1 MKRHEN
7 RQEVPIYWVSLQEVL
22 WLFIWL
28 VGSSY
33 PELLFKKYVTK
44 KFLKLKK
51 KPEMNSLFI
60 KVSGLQP
67 AILLTQDHNCRCFPV
82 DFAKFFRASIL
93 QNICKWLPL
102 VIVGTKYV
110 FSYFWGYMTDKYG
123 RRPIILISAILTNF
137 ATIAFGFTT
146 NIYWALTTRFLQGLF
161 NGKSSLLPMWHQQ

>member
-1 MKRHEN
+1 
-7 RQEVPIYWVSLQEVL
+7 
-22 WLFIWL
+22 
-28 VGSSY
+28 
-33 PELLFKKYVTK
+33 
-44 KFLKLKK
+44 
-51 KPEMNSLFI
+51 MNSSFI

-67 AILLTQDHNCRCFPV
+67 TILLTQDNNCRCFPV

-161 NGKSSLLPMWHQQ
+161 NGKSSLLPM